1 MSTTYFYSDLNNDY
15 SEYKNKV
22 EKYAK
27 EKEQNIYMIK
37 MPKNY
42 TNDFS
47 SYGKCFVLLSPG
59 FKLSLVNVDCE
70 SDDFEN
76 YCFDIEDAVSYLFIN
91 YEYNK
96 ELGRFRPI
104 YSKLKY
110 IANDINELND
120 LENFFS
126 KIKLEGPEEKKL
138 SAIFVALC
146 IGSVN
151 DISRVKKEVPQTLL
165 QKVKQK
171 IQLFDADQTRF
182 IYQHLD
188 QKRIKIQGLS
198 GTGKTEL
205 LLHKLKELYTKDDN
219 LRIFVTC
226 HNKILADALRTKIP
240 KFFNFLKVS
249 RQIEWDERLWCAN
262 AWGKFN
268 DENSG
273 LYRYLCSFYNIPY
286 SRYSRYSTFGQVCKR
301 AIEEIKKLK
310 EIDRDHFKYA
320 FNYILI
326 DECQDFPDSFFD
338 LCELVTKDQIYMA
351 GDIFQSI
358 FEEHKLSDYDA
369 DYYLTKC
376 YRTDPKTLMFAHGL
390 GLGLFESKKLR
401 WLRKEDWE
409 ACGYTYKETGNMICL
424 SREPVVRFLDVD
436 PRYKSVEIRCFP
448 IDEVV
453 KSVYQTIIEI
463 KNDNKDLTVNDMCII
478 LLDDQDYIY
487 TWANQ
492 IENMVSIKFNWAV
505 NKAYETKHTIKD
517 TLLISNRNNVKGL
530 EYPFVICVTKGLVA
544 SEAYRNSIYTMLTR
558 SFLKS
563 YLLISSKQE
572 GNSKVLE
579 RVYEN
584 INQRLE
590 LDLKKPSEKELKTI
604 ETSFK
609 RLTNRKPL
617 AEEIRERLI
626 ERGIPKGNIEKLVA
640 SALNLGW
647 QDLSYE
653 ELQKKVDQLIAI
665 SDL

>member
-15 SEYKNKV
+15 SEYKNKI

-27 EKEQNIYMIK
+27 EKEQNIYMIR

-59 FKLSLVNVDCE
+59 FKISLVNVDC
-70 SDDFEN
+70 DRDNFED

-104 YSKLKY
+104 YSRLKY
-110 IANDINELND
+110 IVNNLNELND
-120 LENFFS
+120 LEDFFS
-126 KIKLEGPEEKKL
+126 KIKIDEPEEKKL

-146 IGSVN
+146 TGSVN
-151 DISRVKKEVPQTLL
+151 DLSRVKKEVPQTLL

-286 SRYSRYSTFGQVCKR
+286 SRYSRYSTFGQVCER

-310 EIDRDHFKYA
+310 ETDSDHFKYA
-320 FNYILI
+320 FNYVLI
-326 DECQDFPDSFFD
+326 DECQDFPDSFFN

-409 ACGYTYKETGNMICL
+409 ACGYTYKENGDMICL

-453 KSVYQTIIEI
+453 KSVCQTIIEI
-463 KNDNKDLTVNDMCII
+463 KKDNNDLTVNDMCII

-572 GNSKVLE
+572 GNSKILQ
-579 RVYEN
+579 RVYEK
-584 INQRLE
+584 INQKFE

-609 RLTNRKPL
+609 RLTKRKPL
-617 AEEIRERLI
+617 AEEIRDRLI
-626 ERGIPKGNIEKLVA
+626 ERGIPKENIEKLVA